1 MGVKKIFITLLVIF
15 LLVSPVTVEA
25 AVASD
30 IANKLICQCGCEMTL
45 GKCKCY
51 SGKKMTDVIEQKMA
65 QGQSEEQIIQY
76 FIAQYGEQVL
86 ASPPKWLLPVATL
99 VGGGAIY
106 MALRKWVWPGWRKSP
121 VLEQA
126 EVRR

>member
-1 MGVKKIFITLLVIF
+1 MGVKKIFITLLVIL

-45 GKCKCY
+45 SKCKCFTDT
-51 SGKKMTDVIEQKMA
+51 KMTTVIEQKVA

-86 ASPPKWLLPVATL
+86 ASPPKWLLPIAIL
-99 VGGGAIY
+99 VGGGVIY
-106 MALRKWVWPGWRKSP
+106 IALRKWVWPGGGSP
-121 VLEQA
+121 LPWNSL
-126 EVRR
+126 R